1 MLKYIVGINRVVS
14 SWIDAVLPAQMSV
27 GGAKYYRDEVIPG
40 LMRDDLTVYD
50 LGGGS
55 QPYIS
60 VSEKQ
65 ARRLK
70 VVGLDIDIEELKQA
84 PEGAYDR
91 LIAED
96 LSRYQGDEDGDLVI
110 CQATLEHVKD
120 TTGAIRAISS
130 TMQSGALA
138 VIFVPCRNA
147 IFARLNLILPERFK
161 QWMLGALYEE
171 KGHGHDGFEAFYD
184 KCTPDEL
191 IKLARNNGLEFQSL
205 STHWKSSYF
214 SFFFPLYAL
223 WRVWTLF
230 AKYVLGKQFCENF
243 VLVLKKK

>member
-1 MLKYIVGINRVVS
+1 MLKFIVRINRVVS
-14 SWIDAVLPAQMSV
+14 GWIDAVLPASMSV
-27 GGAKYYRDEVIPG
+27 GGAKYYREVVIPSV
-40 LMRDDLTVYD
+40 LRDDLTVYD

-60 VSEKQ
+60 VSDKQ
-65 ARRLK
+65 SRRLK
-70 VVGLDIDIEELKQA
+70 VVGLDIDMDELNQA
-84 PEGAYDR
+84 PEGSYDR
-91 LIAED
+91 TIAED
-96 LSRYQGDEDGDLVI
+96 LSKFYGEEDGDLVI
-110 CQATLEHVKD
+110 CQATLEHVRD

-130 TMQSGALA
+130 AMQSGAIA

-161 QWMLGALYEE
+161 QWLLGALYEE

-191 IKLARNNGLEFQSL
+191 IQLAQDNGMEVQSI

-223 WRVWTLF
+223 WRVWTLL
-230 AKYVLGKQFCENF
+230 AKYIFGKQFCENF